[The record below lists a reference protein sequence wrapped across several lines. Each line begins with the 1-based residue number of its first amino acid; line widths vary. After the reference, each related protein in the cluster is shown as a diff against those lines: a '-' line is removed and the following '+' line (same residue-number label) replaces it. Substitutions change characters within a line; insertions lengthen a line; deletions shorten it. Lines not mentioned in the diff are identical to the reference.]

1 MLEILL
7 SGWSL
12 SVRTLIFILCMVGY
26 LLLLGYL
33 SVFVTDKI
41 CEKAGNYTKICRIV
55 DISEPHIPDSTA
67 FNRGNRW

>member
-1 MLEILL
+1 MLGILL

-33 SVFVTDKI
+33 SMFVTDKI
-41 CEKAGNYTKICRIV
+41 YEKAGNFTKICRVV
-55 DISEPHIPDSTA
+55 DISEPHIPK
-67 FNRGNRW
+67 

>member
-1 MLEILL
+1 M
-7 SGWSL
+7 
-12 SVRTLIFILCMVGY
+12 RTLIFILCMVGY

-55 DISEPHIPDSTA
+55 DISEPHIPK
-67 FNRGNRW
+67 